1 MRLRPPRPAAG
12 APAKAAT
19 PTPAA
24 RAEGAA
30 RKAPGD
36 NTPAATVIRVE
47 LDRVDHLVNMVGE
60 IVIAQAMVSQQITE
74 DLAEAHPS
82 LALGLEQLFQHTRS
96 LQDSVMAI
104 RAQPVRSVFARMPR
118 LVRDLAAQTGK
129 KMRLEM
135 SGEATEIDKT
145 VIEQLNDPLTHMIRN
160 AADHG
165 IEPAAERV
173 AAGKPAEGTIYLNA
187 EQRGGR
193 IVIEIAD
200 DGAGINRE
208 RVREKAIEKGLIAA
222 DASLSDEEIDNL
234 VFLPGFSTAE
244 TISNISGRGVG
255 MDVVRQNI
263 QKLGGRVSIKS
274 QPGRGSTVILTLP
287 LTLAVLEGMI
297 VRGTTG
303 AHTRERNRESQRRL

>member
-1 MRLRPPRPAAG
+1 MVQ
-12 APAKAAT
+12 
-19 PTPAA
+19 
-24 RAEGAA
+24 EGNE
-30 RKAPGD
+30 RW
-36 NTPAATVIRVE
+36 
-47 LDRVDHLVNMVGE
+47 
-60 IVIAQAMVSQQITE
+60 
-74 DLAEAHPS
+74 
-82 LALGLEQLFQHTRS
+82 F
-96 LQDSVMAI
+96 
-104 RAQPVRSVFARMPR
+104 
-118 LVRDLAAQTGK
+118 
-129 KMRLEM
+129 
-135 SGEATEIDKT
+135 TEIDKT

-173 AAGKPAEGTIYLNA
+173 AAGKPAEGTIYLMA

-274 QPGRGSTVILTLP
+274 QPGRGSTVTASSAAKP
-287 LTLAVLEGMI
+287 AVRASAKTPWDSLSLG
-297 VRGTTG
+297 RHAT
-303 AHTRERNRESQRRL
+303 ACHARTRVVTRRPPHRPAS